1 VKELQGKIV
10 IFGFGSFG
18 RHLYKHLKPS
28 GKDVIVVVDKENYT
42 HELDDEQ
49 IDIKKINIKQ
59 NEDILELGIDPK
71 NDLVYCSM
79 DKTAHN
85 LFLVLSLKTLYR
97 QINIIAISNSF
108 ENARKL
114 KYAGATSVIDLY
126 EATSRRFVHMLTK
139 PAVMKAVDEII
150 YKEND
155 LKMAEIT
162 LPKDSPIDKKYLSQL
177 DFKAQGIVLIAIID
191 TERGRELSFVDHSI
205 DHKLD
210 SGDTLVVVAQKENL
224 EKFKSFL
231 ERK

>member
-1 VKELQGKIV
+1 MQGKII

-18 RHLYKHLKPS
+18 RHLYKHLKPI
-28 GKDVIVVVDKENYT
+28 GKEVVVVVDKSNYT
-42 HELDDEQ
+42 ETFNDESVH
-49 IDIKKINIKQ
+49 IKKINIKH
-59 NEDILELGIDPK
+59 NDDIFDLGIDPK
-71 NDLVYCSM
+71 KDVVYCSM

-85 LFLVLSLKTLYR
+85 LFLVLSLKTLY
-97 QINIIAISNSF
+97 QQLNIIAISNSF

-114 KYAGATSVIDLY
+114 RYAGATSVIDLY
-126 EATSRRFVHMLTK
+126 EATSRRFVNMLTK
-139 PAVMKAVDEII
+139 PAVMKAIDEII

-155 LKMAEIT
+155 LKMAEII
-162 LPKDSPIDKKYLSQL
+162 LPKDSPVDEKYLSEF
-177 DFKAQGIVLIAIID
+177 DFKAWGIILIAIID

-224 EKFKSFL
+224 EKFKAYL